1 MMNNASS
8 LTDEQ
13 INQMLI
19 ERGLKKADAS
29 ASAQPQLT
37 DDQIRQMMQARGL
50 SSQGQHSPLQALLN
64 IGGGIAQGAESAVAG
79 LENLPRDVGL
89 LGRYLGVPGVR
100 QLARLPAVHAMPAPF
115 AQQQALTTQLP
126 QAASEALGILGTGG
140 AAGIRG
146 AGEVAGAVGR
156 GIGRAARRIGEPI
169 GRRVIEPIA
178 KKLAPITG
186 RTAKETAINYFNE
199 ISQGAPVKQLYTP
212 LNKEIIGLHKGAKE
226 IASSNYDRVK
236 DLANKY
242 GFSDEVEPVATNGGT
257 IDDTAV
263 SRGLYINP
271 KKSLD
276 LISAL
281 KDDDPAI
288 AKDAAE
294 FTKNPSFNSAHELQS
309 KLGRKY
315 YSLEHGDGEDRK
327 LAFKFNEARG
337 ALKDDIFNS
346 IDEGLRGQ
354 EAKAENLKNTYRDA
368 GKFYKEE
375 VIPFYEDKLISDM
388 LFKKGGVKNNPSGI
402 FNLLKKDSDST
413 EFIKNR
419 LSPEGKDLFVA
430 HGIENVFPKIKGTTR
445 VSPKNFIKEFDN
457 LSKKGLGEFI
467 TNEHNVVRAKVEN
480 QYALSKALRKYGTRG
495 AEIAGGTEL
504 AKQIWDRSR

>member
-1 MMNNASS
+1 MPYQPTLS
-8 LTDEQ
+8 D
-13 INQMLI
+13 I
-19 ERGLKKADAS
+19 EDIESKPRKDKFIPTIADLPQQ
-29 ASAQPQLT
+29 AQPTRFMGIPFQP
-37 DDQIRQMMQARGL
+37 QQ
-50 SSQGQHSPLQALLN
+50 SPLQALLN

-89 LGRYLGVPGVR
+89 LAKYFGVPYARG
-100 QLARLPAVHAMPAPF
+100 LAKLPAVHPMAIPGV
-115 AQQQALTTQLP
+115 QQQDIMTQIP
-126 QAASEALGILGTGG
+126 QAATEALGYLGTGG

-156 GIGRAARRIGEPI
+156 GIGRAARRVGEPI
-169 GRRVIEPIA
+169 GRRVVEPIA
-178 KKLAPITG
+178 QKLAPITG

-212 LNKEIIGLHKGAKE
+212 LNREIIGLHKGAKE
-226 IASSNYDRVK
+226 IASANYDRVK

-242 GFSDEVEPVATNGGT
+242 GFSDEVEPVATNGDT

-276 LISAL
+276 LISTL

-288 AKDAAE
+288 AKEAAE

-315 YSLEHGDGEDRK
+315 YSLDHGDGEDRK
-327 LAFKFNEARG
+327 LAFKFNEARM
-337 ALKDDIFNS
+337 ALKDDISDS
-346 IDEGLRGQ
+346 IDTGLRGQ
-354 EAKAENLKNTYRDA
+354 ETKAENLKNTYRDA
-368 GKFYKEE
+368 GKFYKDE
-375 VIPFYEDKLISDM
+375 VIPFYQDKLISDM
-388 LFKKGGVKNNPSGI
+388 LFKKGGVKNNPAGI
-402 FNLLKKDSDST
+402 FNLLKKDSEST
-413 EFIKNR
+413 DFIKDR
-419 LSPEGKDLFVA
+419 LSPEGRDLFVA
-430 HGIENVFPKIKGTTR
+430 HGLENVFPKIKGTTR
-445 VSPKNFIKEFDN
+445 VSPKNFINEFDN
-457 LSKKGLGEFI
+457 LSKKGLDEFI
-467 TNEHNVVRAKVEN
+467 TNEHNIIRRKVEN